1 MFGNGWK
8 LGFYLMSEG
17 NLTKSLPVWSE
28 KKAAAASA
36 SLAPWM
42 NTDAPIPSA
51 LPHRGPGARNWVS
64 HTPRKGSEALAALE
78 DMHDYLRSSVMSV
91 FTSQIVSLGTWP
103 QKTR

>member
-1 MFGNGWK
+1 MEMFGNGWK

-17 NLTKSLPVWSE
+17 NLTKSLPVW
-28 KKAAAASA
+28 ASA

-42 NTDAPIPSA
+42 NTDASIC
-51 LPHRGPGARNWVS
+51 LTTQGPGARNWVS
-64 HTPRKGSEALAALE
+64 RTPRKGSEALAALE